1 MITYVGSE
9 YNVMG
14 MTTCAL
20 RSMLPVYV
28 ATCDAKAVRCEES
41 LLSMA
46 VEAQACDQTMEGSAP
61 CSADCAAFVAKVS
74 SGSKCME
81 SALSIHEAVAH
92 AVQQTCGDS
101 GKLGLFL
108 FVFFFFASRSSKL
121 SVTNI
126 ICREKECYVFSVSYS
141 RDISLSFVRQCVLQK
156 RLLAQECN
164 HSELQVQ
171 S

>member
-1 MITYVGSE
+1 MAVDTVRKSRSGPQIVQSFCTSPLIALLWQHANNSPRECSDSMITYVGSE

-20 RSMLPVYV
+20 RSMLPLYV

-108 FVFFFFASRSSKL
+108 FVFFF
-121 SVTNI
+121 
-126 ICREKECYVFSVSYS
+126 
-141 RDISLSFVRQCVLQK
+141 
-156 RLLAQECN
+156 
-164 HSELQVQ
+164 LQVALPN
-171 S
+171 